1 MKGVS
6 DLKYIPTIG
15 IEVHCELKTE
25 KKAFSNSPNTYGL
38 VANSVVNEIDMGY
51 PGALP
56 KLNKEIIDMGI
67 KCAKVLNCK
76 INKRTSFDRKNYF
89 YPDNS
94 KNFQITQKR
103 YPIGYDGFIEI
114 ELNDTKKKI
123 GIEEMH
129 LEEDTAK
136 SFHEPGKTLLD
147 FNRAGIPLIEIVTKP
162 DISNEI
168 EAVLFVEK
176 LREILSYIGISDV
189 KIEEGSLRCDVNVS
203 IRKESDEKLGT
214 KVEIKGVGSI
224 NSIKQA
230 ILVEVERQKKLI
242 DNNEIIEERTR
253 RYDEKNNNT
262 VLMRL
267 KDTKNDYRY
276 FPEPDIPPI
285 LISDE
290 WIDSIV
296 VPVLPDEIR
305 NRYREY
311 GINEVNI
318 SALILYRDLNIF
330 LDKTIEIG
338 GDPLICANL
347 LTGDILSFLNKQNI
361 TIDDSKI
368 SIDDLKLLSDKILSN
383 EISSKIAK
391 VIVPILMDTGE
402 NIEEIIKSNNL
413 VKIDNTEE
421 LKSIIKQ
428 LISDNSSFVEEN
440 TNNPDKIEKFLMG
453 QVMKETKG
461 NADPIVTKNIILEEL
476 NK

>member
-305 NRYREY
+305 NRYREH